1 MARKILRPQK
11 KQSLLIRDLQLRQHK
26 REEVAAAAFEVFLKE
41 GFHRATTREIAR
53 RAGIS
58 QGSIFTY
65 FKDKEDILF
74 HIFSREQE
82 HAEERLLAALDQQLT
97 EATRADTDPEQVF
110 VDVFA
115 TLLRTID
122 EQRRF
127 ILLVYQETKSLNQ
140 QARQALIA
148 GEKRV
153 QALLSEAIRYGV
165 ERGCFA
171 PDQIELKA
179 HNVLALAHT
188 WATRHWAYAG
198 VLDTIEDYIAFLQPQ
213 VLAMLRTKIA
223 VVTLKT
229 ARPPALTE
237 RPAVARQQEY
247 INTK

>member
-11 KQSLLIRDLQLRQHK
+11 KQSVLIRDPQLRRQK
-26 REEVAAAAFEVFLKE
+26 REEVASAAFEVFLKE

-53 RAGIS
+53 LAGVS

-65 FKDKEDILF
+65 FKDKEEILF
-74 HIFSREQE
+74 HIFRQQHERAVEQI
-82 HAEERLLAALDQQLT
+82 LAVLGPQLA
-97 EATRADTDPEQVF
+97 EATCADTDPERVF
-110 VDVFA
+110 IDVFA
-115 TLLRTID
+115 TLLRTVD

-153 QALLSEAIRYGV
+153 QALLSEAIRYGA

-213 VLAMLRTKIA
+213 VLAMLRTRRAA
-223 VVTLKT
+223 VTPKT
-229 ARPPALTE
+229 ARPLAPTE
-237 RPAVARQQEY
+237 SPAVA
-247 INTK
+247 K